1 MRRQVPLAITFI
13 TGLLIVVAFFIPH
26 KPMGDLEQRFLVWY
40 SIILGFT
47 LAIGLDSLIRHH
59 LLKIQHRRE
68 GWIYS
73 CVLLAGLVASLI
85 LGFYSW
91 AKFKTPLELQSPFMY
106 FYRFFIIPLQSTMFA
121 ILAFFIASAA
131 YRAFRARTFEA
142 TLLLIAAIL
151 VMFGRVRL
159 GQWVWDYSLGW
170 VWNKLTVLVGLQQLY
185 LSNDI
190 FARICD
196 WIMEIP
202 QLAAKR
208 GIAIGVAL
216 GGIAMS
222 IRVILGIERSYLA

>member
-1 MRRQVPLAITFI
+1 MRRQLPLAITFI
-13 TGLLIVVAFFIPH
+13 TGVLIVVAFFIPH
-26 KPMGDLEQRFLVWY
+26 KPMGDLDQRLLIWY

-47 LAIGLDSLIRHH
+47 LAIGLDSLVRHH
-59 LLKIQHRRE
+59 LLKIQHRQE
-68 GWIYS
+68 GWGYS
-73 CVLLAGLVASLI
+73 IVLLAGLVASLV

-91 AKFKTPLELQSPFMY
+91 AKFKTPLELHSPFMY
-106 FYRFFIIPLQSTMFA
+106 FYRYFIIPLQSTMFA

-142 TLLLIAAIL
+142 TLLLVAAIL
-151 VMFGRVRL
+151 VMLGRVRL
-159 GQWVWDYSLGW
+159 GQWVWDYSIGW
-170 VWNKLTVLVGLQQLY
+170 VWNHATALIGFKHLAVT
-185 LSNDI
+185 NDF

-208 GIAIGVAL
+208 GISVGVAL

-222 IRVILGIERSYLA
+222 IRVILGIERTYLA